1 VENGKVTYCSEKLW
15 SRSIVFPLK
24 GTNNFLILLSETTGY
39 IVDSQDCEIVREI
52 PKVRDNAAQEKFF
65 RSPSPSWQGT
75 HVVYEASKIK
85 ILDIKTGEVK
95 LINESGS
102 NPTFSPDGKQI
113 AFIKQDGIFVREL
126 DGAASKQVAVL
137 SIWLG
142 GSEFKPIPF
151 WSPDGNWLLYHKCEQ
166 EEWDCNQ
173 RDQFSIYK
181 VNVNT
186 QEVVK
191 IADGGLF
198 PVWRKMLVIPPENS
212 K

>member
-1 VENGKVTYCSEKLW
+1 MVY
-15 SRSIVFPLK
+15 PLK
-24 GTNNFLILLSETTGY
+24 GTNNFLILLSGATGY

-52 PKVRDNAAQEKFF
+52 PVVRGDTNQETVF

-75 HVVYEASKIK
+75 HIAYTEFRIK
-85 ILDIKTGEVK
+85 IVDIKTGEIK
-95 LINESGS
+95 IIQESGS
-102 NPTFSPDGKQI
+102 NPTFSPDGNQI
-113 AFIKQDGIFVREL
+113 AFIKEDGIFAREL
-126 DGAASKQVAVL
+126 NGAASQQVAVL

-151 WSPDGNWLLYHKCEQ
+151 WSPDGNWLLYHQCER

-181 VNVNT
+181 VNVHT

-191 IADGGLF
+191 IVEGGLY
-198 PVWRKMLVIPPENS
+198 PYWRKMLVVPP
-212 K
+212 